1 MLAKP
6 EKDSRLYMT
15 FPLDFPGHQKIRR
28 LPVEA
33 RWAFVEMNAEA
44 RIADNDGIFSAED
57 AEFLWTRDVLD
68 ALVGSHP
75 SRPLVERRGEVY
87 VIREYA
93 KHQVT
98 KAERERRDFERSERA
113 RNAANARWGNA
124 KPSMQDACAEHS
136 ECMQSDAETCLQS
149 QSQSQDLLLTDL
161 VGLGSNAREKST
173 DEESIEQIEASKR
186 TAETQRLNLDRI
198 RALATE
204 RCDRDLGYGE
214 ALRLGV
220 SIMSKAK
227 RSVGNPSAYVA
238 KAFDAWQEV
247 QKLIDTEVRL

>member
-1 MLAKP
+1 MLAIA

-15 FPLDFPGHQKIRR
+15 FPIDFHRHPKVDR
-28 LPVEA
+28 LTVEQ
-33 RWAFVEMNAEA
+33 RWAFVEMNGEA
-44 RIADNDGIFSAED
+44 RIADNDGVFSADD
-57 AEFLWTRDVLD
+57 AEFMWGAETLA
-68 ALVGSHP
+68 ALVNSHP
-75 SRPLVERRGEVY
+75 SRPLVERRGEFY

-93 KHQVT
+93 KHQHT
-98 KAERERRDFERSERA
+98 KADREAYSLKKSEAAKERWRREKERKADEVQVQSGS
-113 RNAANARWGNA
+113 NAGAL
-124 KPSMQDACAEHS
+124 QV
-136 ECMQSDAETCLQS
+136 ECETMPQS

-198 RALATE
+198 RALASE

-220 SIMSKAK
+220 TIMSKAK

-238 KAFDAWQEV
+238 RAFDEWQEV